1 MGTDQ
6 IKPSIYEWMYN
17 RDTEILFPPR
27 VIPSLRNLRGTLWHD
42 LVDGF
47 AKSDSLDPERCA
59 FVLFM
64 ARLCGCISCSAD
76 SYRAMR
82 GCTDCSIQTVRRFH
96 GSDSDLL
103 DLFVK
108 ARQEIEE
115 YLCEK
120 DFIQMDGLRNLLEEG
135 FYG

>member
-6 IKPSIYEWMYN
+6 IKSSIYEWMYN

-27 VIPSLRNLRGTLWHD
+27 VIPSLSNLRGTLWHD
-42 LVDGF
+42 LVDSLEE
-47 AKSDSLDPERCA
+47 SDSLDPKRCA

-64 ARLCGCISCSAD
+64 ARLCGCNSCSAD

-82 GCTDCSIQTVRRFH
+82 GCTDCSIQTVRRFN
-96 GSDSDLL
+96 GNDSDLL
-103 DLFVK
+103 DLFEE
-108 ARQEIEE
+108 ARKEIEE
-115 YLCEK
+115 YLFDK
-120 DFIQMDGLRNLLEEG
+120 DIEQMDGSRDLLEEG

>member
-1 MGTDQ
+1 MSTDQ
-6 IKPSIYEWMYN
+6 IKSSIYEWMFN

-27 VIPSLRNLRGTLWHD
+27 VIPSLSDLRGTLWHD
-42 LVDGF
+42 LVDRL
-47 AKSDSLDPERCA
+47 AQSDLPYPERCA

-64 ARLCGCISCSAD
+64 ARLCGCNSCSAD

-96 GSDSDLL
+96 GGDSDLL
-103 DLFVK
+103 DLFVN

-115 YLCEK
+115 YLCDK
-120 DFIQMDGLRNLLEEG
+120 DIEQMDGFRDLLEEG